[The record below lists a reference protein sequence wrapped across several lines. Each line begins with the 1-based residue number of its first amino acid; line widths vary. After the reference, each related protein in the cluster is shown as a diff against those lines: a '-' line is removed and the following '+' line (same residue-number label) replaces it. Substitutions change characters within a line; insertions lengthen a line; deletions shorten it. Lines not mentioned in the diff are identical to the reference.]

1 LRIGKT
7 KRAVDLLSDKR
18 FVKLDA
24 NLRYFREK
32 YDAILASHDER
43 HNRLASVHGTP
54 HRRVD
59 TAGAPVGSGQGSALA
74 HQRIPGPLVA
84 PARIDPVTVLPIAP
98 PATACRDPS
107 GDAEERAP
115 RTSER
120 ETRNTHNYA
129 PIE

>member
-43 HNRLASVHGTP
+43 HNRLASVRGTP
-54 HRRVD
+54 YRRVD

-74 HQRIPGPLVA
+74 HQRIPGTARRACQDRSCDGVA
-84 PARIDPVTVLPIAP
+84 HRAARDSVPGSLWR
-98 PATACRDPS
+98 CGRE
-107 GDAEERAP
+107 GAEVE
-115 RTSER
+115 
-120 ETRNTHNYA
+120 
-129 PIE
+129 